1 MLVAGR
7 IASRRSVV
15 ATVSVVEARVDTAG
29 RRRFTVE
36 EKRQIV
42 AEYRA
47 ATDSVERGMVLRR
60 WGTYQ
65 QNVSRWGREIEAGTL
80 GTKSK
85 GPDPKDQAKLRLE
98 LRRAKERLAKAE
110 AENETLKE
118 LVRAQGKALGLHAE
132 TTGSPELGQ
141 D

>member
-15 ATVSVVEARVDTAG
+15 ATVNVVEARVDTAG

-36 EKRQIV
+36 EKRQVV
-42 AEYRA
+42 AEYQA

-65 QNVSRWGREIEAGTL
+65 QNVSRCGREIEAGTL
-80 GTKSK
+80 GTKRK

-132 TTGSPELGQ
+132 TTGSPELDQ

>member
-1 MLVAGR
+1 M
-7 IASRRSVV
+7 
-15 ATVSVVEARVDTAG
+15 
-29 RRRFTVE
+29 
-36 EKRQIV
+36 
-42 AEYRA
+42 
-47 ATDSVERGMVLRR
+47 RR

-80 GTKSK
+80 GTKKK

-98 LRRAKERLAKAE
+98 LRRATERLAKAQ

-118 LVRAQGKALGLHAE
+118 LVRAQGKALGLHAV
-132 TTGSPELGQ
+132 TADSPELDQ

>member
-1 MLVAGR
+1 
-7 IASRRSVV
+7 
-15 ATVSVVEARVDTAG
+15 VDTAG

-42 AEYRA
+42 AEYQA
-47 ATDSVERGMVLRR
+47 AGDGAGRGVVLRR

-98 LRRAKERLAKAE
+98 LRRAEERLAKAR

-118 LVRAQGKALGLHAE
+118 LIRAQGKALGLHAV
-132 TTGSPELGQ
+132 TADSPESDQ

>member
-1 MLVAGR
+1 MAAG
-7 IASRRSVV
+7 
-15 ATVSVVEARVDTAG
+15 SVVEARVDTAG
-29 RRRFTVE
+29 RRRFTVG

-42 AEYRA
+42 AEYQA
-47 ATDSVERGMVLRR
+47 ATDSTERGVVLRR

-80 GTKSK
+80 GAKSK

-98 LRRAKERLAKAE
+98 LRRAQERLAKAE

-132 TTGSPELGQ
+132 TTGSPEADQ